1 MGRPINK
8 KHIGDGAGKI
18 EVTAVRFAAGAEVA
32 STVEAFIVSQRSTN
46 KFKVTAGGTTE
57 VVTLV
62 NKNPGSLA
70 ASECCINVVDSDGVT
85 AQVTKLRNR
94 TFQIGGASNAKW
106 TRSGTGTSEAVEKA
120 ITGITRANPAVVT
133 SAGHGLA
140 NGTKISIAGVIGMTQ
155 VNVETAFT
163 VAGTATNT
171 FQLQGINSSAY
182 TAYGSGGTAT
192 VAAATTGSIVIDKQL
207 S

>member
-1 MGRPINK
+1 
-8 KHIGDGAGKI
+8 
-18 EVTAVRFAAGAEVA
+18 
-32 STVEAFIVSQRSTN
+32 
-46 KFKVTAGGTTE
+46 
-57 VVTLV
+57 
-62 NKNPGSLA
+62 
-70 ASECCINVVDSDGVT
+70 
-85 AQVTKLRNR
+85 
-94 TFQIGGASNAKW
+94 
-106 TRSGTGTSEAVEKA
+106 
-120 ITGITRANPAVVT
+120 
-133 SAGHGLA
+133 
-140 NGTKISIAGVIGMTQ
+140 MTQ